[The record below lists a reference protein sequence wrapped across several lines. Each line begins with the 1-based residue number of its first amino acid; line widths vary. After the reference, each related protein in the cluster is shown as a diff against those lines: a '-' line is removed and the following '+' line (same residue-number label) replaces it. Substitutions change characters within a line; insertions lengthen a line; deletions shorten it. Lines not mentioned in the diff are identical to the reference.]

1 MLAKALFR
9 QSFVTSARIASRQSV
24 MAVAARQ
31 MVVLGQRGFAANPA
45 QIEKSI

>member
-9 QSFVTSARIASRQSV
+9 QARVAARP

-31 MVVLGQRGFAANPA
+31 MVALGQRGFAANTA